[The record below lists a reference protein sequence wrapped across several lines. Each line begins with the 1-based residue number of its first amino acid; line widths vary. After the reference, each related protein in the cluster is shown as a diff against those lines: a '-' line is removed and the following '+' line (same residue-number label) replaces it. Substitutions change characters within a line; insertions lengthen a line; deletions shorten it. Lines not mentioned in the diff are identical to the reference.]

1 MGKWE
6 LLLLFLKIDKYVGLC
21 LVFSKISSPTDWNL
35 HIFGHTW
42 WQSLHAFISYD
53 CYSGGFFIFV
63 VVIIVVPYAS
73 LTRALTHTVV
83 LPSLCQIRR
92 HTLSYSHSLTAPHT
106 HTHTH
111 THTISLTHAHTTSLR
126 YWSAL
131 LKNIDTD
138 IVSFD
143 VYVNPKKC
151 WTSVYK
157 GGPDMLLDPDLQGKS
172 VAVSFDFLSN
182 LNFHLIIFVFMSFPL
197 SKSILILIMILFWHG
212 VIFRS

>member
-21 LVFSKISSPTDWNL
+21 LVFSKISSTTDWNL
-35 HIFGHTW
+35 SIFVQTW

-83 LPSLCQIRR
+83 LPSSVKYADTHCLIYNP
-92 HTLSYSHSLTAPHT
+92 SHT

-111 THTISLTHAHTTSLR
+111 DLSLSHTHTHTHTTSLR

>member
-6 LLLLFLKIDKYVGLC
+6 LLLLFVI
-21 LVFSKISSPTDWNL
+21 
-35 HIFGHTW
+35 
-42 WQSLHAFISYD
+42 
-53 CYSGGFFIFV
+53 
-63 VVIIVVPYAS
+63 IIVVPYAS

-92 HTLSYSHSLTAPHT
+92 HTLSYSHSLT

-111 THTISLTHAHTTSLR
+111 THTISLSHTHTHTHTISLSHTHTHTQTHTPSLR

-151 WTSVYK
+151 WTSVHK
-157 GGPDMLLDPDLQGKS
+157 GGPDMLLDPELQGKS
-172 VAVSFDFLSN
+172 VAVSFYFLSN
-182 LNFHLIIFVFMSFPL
+182 LNFHFCFDVNFNFDNS
-197 SKSILILIMILFWHG
+197 LFFTWYY
-212 VIFRS
+212 F